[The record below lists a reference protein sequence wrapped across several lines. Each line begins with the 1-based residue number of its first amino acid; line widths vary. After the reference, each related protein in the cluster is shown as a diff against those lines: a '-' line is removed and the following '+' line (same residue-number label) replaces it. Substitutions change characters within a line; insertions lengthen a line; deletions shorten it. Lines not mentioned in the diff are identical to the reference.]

1 MKLGSAIYYIY
12 VAKKKYLLNELKCER
27 ENCLWVEL
35 KSITAA
41 QVLPLSP
48 PYYSRPTI
56 LTAAGLIYSTYRDV
70 LGPDSDKP
78 FPHSPIVGNQCHA
91 LVRQNISV
99 QPRRNN
105 IAVVSRNVV

>member
-1 MKLGSAIYYIY
+1 MNWNVNARKVSA
-12 VAKKKYLLNELKCER
+12 LSRSL
-27 ENCLWVEL
+27 
-35 KSITAA
+35 
-41 QVLPLSP
+41 LPLR
-48 PYYSRPTI
+48 YYRCLHPIIRSRSTI

-70 LGPDSDKP
+70 LGTDSDKP